1 MGDGI
6 GECHLIE
13 SVIGSD
19 IEIAG
24 SIGRET
30 LDGIAVESRN
40 LGEVPELQI
49 GTIEST
55 LGTNPVASAL
65 GIISE
70 RIDQRLFSGT
80 ERNQS
85 AAEMQT
91 SKRTYEQASRSRE
104 QGIDIAPEVSLT
116 ALHIEHTEFLQ
127 LLALRLIGKSL
138 HGRCFSILI
147 SLRIKLQDTV
157 ASSQIEH
164 SALETE
170 RIDTR
175 IAESMFL
182 EMAVAMITIIAVK
195 TIIGSEPYHTLTVLG
210 NGTNCL
216 STFKGGVD
224 ETLRMDGERNKEH
237 SNCHADAVYRFF

>member
-1 MGDGI
+1 MQ
-6 GECHLIE
+6 
-13 SVIGSD
+13 V
-19 IEIAG
+19 
-24 SIGRET
+24 
-30 LDGIAVESRN
+30 
-40 LGEVPELQI
+40 
-49 GTIEST
+49 GTIESA

-91 SKRTYEQASRSRE
+91 SKRTYEQAFRSRE
-104 QGIDIAPEVSLT
+104 QGIDITPEVSLT
-116 ALHIEHTEFLQ
+116 AFHIEHTEFLQ
-127 LLALRLIGKSL
+127 LPAFRLIGKSL
-138 HGRCFSILI
+138 HGWCFGILI
-147 SLRIKLQDTV
+147 RLRIEFQNAV

-175 IAESMFL
+175 IAECMFL
-182 EMAVAMITIIAVK
+182 KMAVAMITIIAVK
-195 TIIGSEPYHTLTVLG
+195 AVVGSEPYHSITVLG

-224 ETLRMDGERNKEH
+224 ETLRMDGKRNKEH
-237 SNCHADAVYRFF
+237 SNCHADAVYRFY

>member
-1 MGDGI
+1 M
-6 GECHLIE
+6 
-13 SVIGSD
+13 
-19 IEIAG
+19 
-24 SIGRET
+24 
-30 LDGIAVESRN
+30 
-40 LGEVPELQI
+40 QI
-49 GTIEST
+49 GTIESA

-65 GIISE
+65 GIIGE

-91 SKRTYEQASRSRE
+91 SERTYEQASRSRE
-104 QGIDIAPEVSLT
+104 QGIDIATEVSLT
-116 ALHIEHTEFLQ
+116 TLDIEHTEFLQ

-138 HGRCFSILI
+138 HSWCFGILI
-147 SLRIKLQDTV
+147 RLRIEFQDAV

-175 IAESMFL
+175 IAECMFL
-182 EMAVAMITIIAVK
+182 KMAIAMITIIAVK
-195 TIIGSEPYHTLTVLG
+195 TIVGSEPYHTITVLG
-210 NGTNCL
+210 NGTNGL